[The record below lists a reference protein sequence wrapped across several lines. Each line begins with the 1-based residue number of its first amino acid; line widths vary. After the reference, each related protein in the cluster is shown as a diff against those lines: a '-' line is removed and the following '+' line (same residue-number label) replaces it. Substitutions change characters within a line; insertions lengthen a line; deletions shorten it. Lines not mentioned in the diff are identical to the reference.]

1 MNLSF
6 FNERF
11 QQQTSVNVVSWHPIQ
26 LITPVVCKTCR
37 VVCFWNIFYL
47 VFFTYTLQAK
57 NISPSTKEKQIPPPP
72 QSKKI
77 KFFDTPLLAVILYK
91 DKAIGFFLG
100 FYIKNYMHFDITR
113 EDKI

>member
-1 MNLSF
+1 MSSIGTRYNWLHLWC
-6 FNERF
+6 
-11 QQQTSVNVVSWHPIQ
+11 VKHVVS
-26 LITPVVCKTCR
+26 
-37 VVCFWNIFYL
+37 FAFGIFFISYSFIL
-47 VFFTYTLQAK
+47 RFTYTLQAK

>member
-11 QQQTSVNVVSWHPIQ
+11 QQQTSVNVVSWH
-26 LITPVVCKTCR
+26 
-37 VVCFWNIFYL
+37 
-47 VFFTYTLQAK
+47 
-57 NISPSTKEKQIPPPP
+57 PPP